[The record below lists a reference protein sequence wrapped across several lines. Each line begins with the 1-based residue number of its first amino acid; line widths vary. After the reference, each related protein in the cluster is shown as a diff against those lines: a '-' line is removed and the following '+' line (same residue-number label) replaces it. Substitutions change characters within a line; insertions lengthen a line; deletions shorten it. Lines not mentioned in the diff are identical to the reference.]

1 MLKDI
6 LALVFTTTTFAAT
19 FRLACP
25 ILFGAMGGCFN
36 NTSGCVNIAYE
47 AVMLYSC
54 FFSVV
59 GSYLTGNPWIGMLFG
74 ILIGLVIAAIFGLMA
89 FVFNANTMITG
100 IALNSSAWA
109 VTTLMMVII
118 FGVRGSVYDE
128 RIVSFKPIHFKF
140 LEHIPIL
147 NDILN
152 DNVILVY
159 IAFSLVAVAYIV
171 MYHTPFGLRI
181 RGVGQNAQAA
191 YTAGVDV
198 TKYRWISLLLMG
210 AFTAISGTSLT
221 LSGISMFSENM
232 TAGKGFLCMCSIT
245 IGKGNPLKI
254 LFVALLFA
262 FSQALVLVLGT
273 LSIPTQIISMIP
285 YVAVILV
292 LFGNGLKSFKGTA
305 DIEG

>member
-6 LALVFTTTTFAAT
+6 LALALTTTTLAAT

-59 GSYLTGNPWIGMLFG
+59 GSYLTGSPWLGLLFG
-74 ILIGLVIAAIFGLMA
+74 VLIGLVIATIFGIMV
-89 FVFNANTMITG
+89 FGFNANTMIVG

-109 VTTLMMVII
+109 VTTFLMVVI
-118 FGVRGSVYDE
+118 FGVRGSVYDD

-140 LEHIPIL
+140 LEKIPFL
-147 NDILN
+147 NSVLN

-159 IAFSLVAVAYIV
+159 IAFLLVVVAYIV
-171 MYHTPFGLRI
+171 MYKTPFGLRI
-181 RGVGQNAQAA
+181 RGVGQNPQAA

-198 TKYRWISLLLMG
+198 KKYRWISLLLMG
-210 AFTAISGTSLT
+210 AFTAVSGTALT
-221 LSGISMFSENM
+221 LSGISMFTESM

-254 LFVALLFA
+254 LLVALLFA

-292 LFGNGLKSFKGTA
+292 LFFSGLKSFKGTA
-305 DIEG
+305 DIET

>member
-25 ILFGAMGGCFN
+25 ILYGAMGGCFN

-74 ILIGLVIAAIFGLMA
+74 ILIGLVIASIFGLMA

-140 LEHIPIL
+140 LEKIPIL
-147 NDILN
+147 NDVLN

-159 IAFSLVAVAYIV
+159 IAFSLVAVAYVV

>member
-25 ILFGAMGGCFN
+25 ILYGAMGGCFN

-74 ILIGLVIAAIFGLMA
+74 ILIGLVIASIFGLMA
-89 FVFNANTMITG
+89 FVFNANIMITG

-140 LEHIPIL
+140 LEKIPIL
-147 NDILN
+147 NDVLN

-159 IAFSLVAVAYIV
+159 IAFSLVAVAYVV

>member
-1 MLKDI
+1 MLKSI
-6 LALVFTTTTFAAT
+6 LQLAFTTSTLSAT

-36 NTSGCVNIAYE
+36 HTSGCVNIAYE

-59 GSYLTGNPWIGMLFG
+59 GSYLTGSPFMGLLFG
-74 ILIGLVIAAIFGLMA
+74 IVTGLAIVVIFGIMA
-89 FVFNANTMITG
+89 FGFKANTMIVG

-140 LEHIPIL
+140 LEKIPFL
-147 NDILN
+147 DSVLN
-152 DNVILVY
+152 DNIILVY
-159 IAFSLVAVAYIV
+159 LAFVMVILAYIV
-171 MYHTPFGLRI
+171 MYKTPFGLRI
-181 RGVGQNAQAA
+181 RGVGQNEQAA
-191 YTAGVDV
+191 YTAGIDV
-198 TKYRWISLLLMG
+198 VRYRWISLLLMG
-210 AFTAISGTSLT
+210 IFTSISGTFLT

-232 TAGKGFLCMCSIT
+232 TAGRGFLCMCSIA
-245 IGKGNPLKI
+245 IGKGNPVKI
-254 LFVALLFA
+254 MLVALLFA
-262 FSQALVLVLGT
+262 YSQALVLVLGT

-285 YVAVILV
+285 YVAVILT
-292 LFGNGLKSFKGTA
+292 LFVNGLRSFKGTA
-305 DIEG
+305 DIEV